1 MESKQSAKKLNK
13 EKKSK
18 ENLTAKKDLPTT
30 STTNLQ
36 STKEQKSTNTAQSNL
51 LSSSYNVLLFP
62 ITTEKVISNIETLNQ
77 LVFAV
82 KLNSTKK
89 QIKEEFERLFRVKVK
104 KVNTKISPKGIKY
117 AYIKLKEGRADDIAM
132 QLKMI

>member
-18 ENLTAKKDLPTT
+18 DLTGKKDLPTT